1 MAEEKPDKK
10 KPAGKKK
17 TTAKKKPAKQ
27 TTASKTTTKAKK
39 PAPQK
44 KPAAP
49 KKAAEKKKP
58 APTKKPAA
66 PEKAAEKEKPAPKKP
81 VAPKKASKADGLHL
95 ITGFPGFIGRRL
107 VLELGKLFEN
117 ARFALLVQGHLLHVA
132 EEAVADLNDQVPG
145 LADRTELVVGDIT
158 LSQLGLSD
166 DVHKRMVSDVNV
178 VWHLAAIY
186 DLSVGP
192 RVAYRVNVIGT
203 ANVLDFCEMAHSLF
217 QLNYTST
224 CYVAGDRTG
233 LVLESELD
241 EGQGHKNHYESTKFW
256 AEVEVQRRWDR
267 LPTAIFRPGIVVG
280 DSKTGGTDKYDG
292 PYYLIQLLLKLP
304 GWLPMFHI
312 GAATAPVN
320 IVPVD
325 FVVDSMVAIGQSED
339 PTGKVYQ
346 LGDHNPMRARD
357 IIELLLK
364 VLNRRKPLFSVSDKF
379 VNWLLGNEKVRQLMQ
394 MPQEVVIYFAH
405 FSQFDVSNTL
415 EALEGTG
422 VRCPHLSTYMR
433 TLVDYVRR
441 NPKKQFL
448 DKRTV

>member
-1 MAEEKPDKK
+1 MAEEKSDKT

-17 TTAKKKPAKQ
+17 TNTNRQPAKK
-27 TTASKTTTKAKK
+27 TTTSKTPTKAKK
-39 PAPQK
+39 PEP
-44 KPAAP
+44 P
-49 KKAAEKKKP
+49 KKL
-58 APTKKPAA
+58 APEKKPAA
-66 PEKAAEKEKPAPKKP
+66 PEKPSEEKPAPTKKP
-81 VAPKKASKADGLHL
+81 VAPKKATKADGLHL

-107 VLELGKLFEN
+107 VLELGKQLEN

-132 EEAVADLNDQVPG
+132 EEALADLNDQVPG
-145 LADRTELVVGDIT
+145 LADRTELMVGDIT
-158 LSQLGLSD
+158 LSQLGLTD
-166 DVHKRMVSDVNV
+166 DVHKRLLTDVNV

-203 ANVLDFCEMAHSLF
+203 ANVLDFCEMAQALI

-224 CYVAGDRTG
+224 CYIAGDRTG

-280 DSKTGGTDKYDG
+280 DSKTGETDKYDG

-325 FVVDSMVAIGQSED
+325 YVVDSMIAIAQSEN

-379 VNWLLGNEKVRQLMQ
+379 VNWVLGHNQVRQLMQ

-422 VRCPHLSTYMR
+422 VRCPHLSSYMR

-441 NPKKQFL
+441 YPKKQFL